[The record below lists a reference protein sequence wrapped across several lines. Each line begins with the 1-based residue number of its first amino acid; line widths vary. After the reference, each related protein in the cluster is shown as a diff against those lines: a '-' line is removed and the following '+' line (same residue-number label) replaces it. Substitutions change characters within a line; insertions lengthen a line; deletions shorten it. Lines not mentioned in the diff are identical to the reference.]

1 MANNTQEL
9 LTPLRSYTFTN
20 NDLTETGT
28 YGTYY
33 LELVHNLNVPNPI
46 VEWLDPNGV
55 LRSHTGNIRAV
66 DANTIVVYTGGTIT
80 GTHRINILQDKSA
93 MLQGRR
99 LFDQELKAPGELDP
113 TYRFAIGR
121 PGFATKNISISDF
134 TQAVADNMGGNYL
147 LRHNNLSDL
156 TDPATAR
163 YNLDVYSKAEIDGNY
178 LEKDDSDNLDILSTY
193 VPVDY
198 PQARPLDA
206 KTILTYSAAQRLE
219 HKSGILVAESTTTP
233 WTNLTLS
240 CHFSPIT
247 RSLRFNIRAE
257 LNTSAINSYEY
268 VDVAHIDNSSVISE
282 LPSYI
287 TGSTVVYACEGMP
300 LLNFVDNDKTL
311 NFPASTS
318 HLQVKFDNNRL
329 VFSILPT
336 VEGRIRP
343 GLYYMFTG
351 NILL

>member
-1 MANNTQEL
+1 M
-9 LTPLRSYTFTN
+9 
-20 NDLTETGT
+20 
-28 YGTYY
+28 
-33 LELVHNLNVPNPI
+33 
-46 VEWLDPNGV
+46 
-55 LRSHTGNIRAV
+55 
-66 DANTIVVYTGGTIT
+66 
-80 GTHRINILQDKSA
+80 
-93 MLQGRR
+93 
-99 LFDQELKAPGELDP
+99 
-113 TYRFAIGR
+113 
-121 PGFATKNISISDF
+121 
-134 TQAVADNMGGNYL
+134 
-147 LRHNNLSDL
+147 
-156 TDPATAR
+156 
-163 YNLDVYSKAEIDGNY
+163 
-178 LEKDDSDNLDILSTY
+178 
-193 VPVDY
+193 
-198 PQARPLDA
+198 
-206 KTILTYSAAQRLE
+206 
-219 HKSGILVAESTTTP
+219 
-233 WTNLTLS
+233 S